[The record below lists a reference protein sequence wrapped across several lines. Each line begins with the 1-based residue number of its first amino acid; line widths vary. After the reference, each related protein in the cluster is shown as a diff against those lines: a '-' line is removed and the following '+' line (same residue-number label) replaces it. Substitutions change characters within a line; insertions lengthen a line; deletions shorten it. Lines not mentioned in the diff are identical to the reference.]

1 MNNIGELID
10 NLIKDKIKALLD
22 NNKDTGVP
30 SDLIETDNFGEIIE
44 KLCILHCRMWYL
56 EDSYKS
62 TDNDEVLADVKRKLD
77 ICFKQKR
84 PKLVE
89 ALNRLVDK
97 SITENKSLIED
108 SVKFYKSLDK

>member
-1 MNNIGELID
+1 MNIGEFID
-10 NLIKDKIKALLD
+10 NFIKEKITNLLN

-56 EDSYKS
+56 EDTYKS
-62 TDNDEVLADVKRKLD
+62 TDNDEILADVKRKLD
-77 ICFKQKR
+77 ICFKNKR

-89 ALNRLVDK
+89 AINRLIDK
-97 SITENKSLIED
+97 SIKENKTLIED
-108 SVKFYKSLDK
+108 SVKYYNN

>member
-1 MNNIGELID
+1 MDNIGNTID
-10 NLIKDKIKALLD
+10 NFINIKIKELL
-22 NNKDTGVP
+22 NINKNTGVP

-56 EDSYKS
+56 EDSYKT

-77 ICFKQKR
+77 ICFKHKR

-89 ALNRLVDK
+89 AINRLIDK
-97 SITENKSLIED
+97 SIRENKTLIED
-108 SVKFYKSLDK
+108 SVKHYNN

>member
-1 MNNIGELID
+1 MENIGNMIDDFIRQRISELL
-10 NLIKDKIKALLD
+10 N

-56 EDSYKS
+56 EDTYKS
-62 TDNDEVLADVKRKLD
+62 TDNDEILADVKRKLD
-77 ICFKQKR
+77 ICFKNKR

-89 ALNRLVDK
+89 AINRLIDK
-97 SITENKSLIED
+97 SIKENKTLIED
-108 SVKFYKSLDK
+108 SVKYYNN